1 MGPRNAAPNG
11 RKVRPIRS
19 FVPWFVL
26 GLSTVL
32 SLVAAYYAHLTAEG
46 KDRLRFQSLVQKARD
61 TIESRMETHIALLHA
76 TSGLF
81 SASDYVSRHEF
92 RAFVL
97 ELNLPESYPGVRGIG
112 YARRIPGAEREP
124 FVADIRREI
133 PGFSIWSGAHGPGAG
148 GGPAG
153 APQGASAGSPPLGA
167 VSSGAAAGST
177 AAPTSADSFP
187 IVYLEPLGD
196 SHRAVIGFDLAT
208 ERVRRRAMEAARDT
222 GQAAASGVVTLI
234 GEAGSEK
241 SSVDARG
248 FLVFQ
253 PLYQHGAPV
262 GTREER
268 RAGLEGFVFSPYLGR
283 DLAEGIAMATPD
295 VAFRIYAAAEED
307 PDDLLLASGGEGP
320 HLSGY
325 SAIAGFKVAG
335 HPWILAC
342 TAQPSFLPKRR
353 ETQTLAILLGGLA
366 IGGIFFVLSRAQV
379 RARADAELVAEDLRR
394 SEEQY
399 RQLVE
404 LAPLAIFIQTGGK
417 FAFVNSAMVTLLG
430 APDAEKVLGL
440 PVLERVH
447 PDVRA
452 MVLSRMEELRR
463 EKKSVPLIEERWIRL
478 DGSTVD
484 VEVAASPC
492 TYEGREGAQVV
503 MRDVTERRSLEGQ
516 LRQSQKME
524 AIGRLAGGVAHD
536 FNNILTAISGY
547 SEILQTRLEQDP
559 SLGAYAT
566 EIIRAAERASSL
578 TRQLLAFS
586 RKEMMDPRVMEL
598 NAVVSDMD
606 RMLRRLIGEDI
617 ELVTLLHPRLSRVR
631 ADPGQVEQVLMN
643 LALNARDAMPRG
655 GRLVIETRNIGL
667 YEGNAIGL
675 PEAGPGGWVE
685 LSVADTGIGMD
696 RETQSRLFEPFFT
709 TKEVGKGTGLGLSTV
724 YGIVRRS
731 GGQVTV
737 WSEPGRGA
745 TFRVYLPA
753 VDDPAERPAEPGGD
767 MAAASGSETVLVV
780 EDEASV
786 RSFIREVLGGRGY
799 ALLEARNADEAAAIF
814 ERHKEPIHL
823 MVSDVVMPGLGG
835 PELAERLAGV
845 HPETRVLFISGYARE
860 GLFHDG
866 RPGADAAFLAKPFSP
881 EALARTVR
889 EILDDRVGRQER
901 GGTEGRSGQEDPAHR
916 DV

>member
-1 MGPRNAAPNG
+1 VGPVTAAPNG

-26 GLSTVL
+26 GLSTAL

-61 TIESRMETHIALLHA
+61 TIESRMETHVALLRA

-81 SASDYVSRHEF
+81 SASEFVSRHEF

-97 ELNLPESYPGVRGIG
+97 EMDLPESYPGVRGIG
-112 YARRIPGAEREP
+112 YTRRVPATEDERVIAEL
-124 FVADIRREI
+124 RREV
-133 PGFSIWSGAHGPGAG
+133 PGFSIWSGSRGAG
-148 GGPAG
+148 AEGGPSGAPAG
-153 APQGASAGSPPLGA
+153 ASADAPP
-167 VSSGAAAGST
+167 AAANGD
-177 AAPTSADSFP
+177 AFP
-187 IVYLEPLGD
+187 VVYLEPLGD
-196 SHRAVIGFDLAT
+196 SHRAVIGFDMAT
-208 ERVRRRAMEAARDT
+208 ERGRREAMEAARDS
-222 GQAAASGVVTLI
+222 GQPAASGVLTLI
-234 GEAGSEK
+234 GEAGAGME
-241 SSVDARG
+241 SVDSRG
-248 FLVFQ
+248 FLVYQ
-253 PLYQHGAPV
+253 PIYRHEMAV
-262 GTREER
+262 STRDER
-268 RAGLEGFVFSPYLGR
+268 RAALEGFVFSPYLAR
-283 DLAEGIAMATPD
+283 DLAAGITSAAPT
-295 VAFRIYAAAEED
+295 VAFRVYAAAEEK
-307 PDDLLLASGGEGP
+307 PGDLLLATGGDGP
-320 HLSGY
+320 FLSRF
-325 SAIAGFKVAG
+325 STIAGFKVAG
-335 HPWILAC
+335 HLWILSCA
-342 TAQPSFLPKRR
+342 ARPSFLPQRR
-353 ETQTLAILLGGLA
+353 GTQTLAILFGGLS
-366 IGGIFFVLSRAQV
+366 IGVILFALSRAQA
-379 RARADAELVAEDLRR
+379 RARADAESVAEDLRR

-399 RQLVE
+399 RQLID
-404 LAPLAIFIQTGGK
+404 LAPEATFIQTGGR
-417 FAFVNSAMVTLLG
+417 FAFVNSAMAALLG
-430 APDAEKVLGL
+430 APDAQAVLGL
-440 PVLERVH
+440 PVLDRIH

-452 MVLSRMEELRR
+452 IVLSRMEEMRR
-463 EKKSVPLIEERWIRL
+463 EKRSVPLIEERWIRL

-503 MRDVTERRSLEGQ
+503 LRDVTERKSLEGQ

-536 FNNILTAISGY
+536 FNNILTAIAGY
-547 SEILQTRLEQDP
+547 SEILQARLEQDP
-559 SLGAYAT
+559 SLSAYAT

-617 ELVTLLHPRLSRVR
+617 ELVTMLHPNLSRVR
-631 ADPGQVEQVLMN
+631 ADPGQVEQILMN
-643 LALNARDAMPRG
+643 LVLNARDAMPRG
-655 GRLVIETRNIGL
+655 GRLVIETRNIGI
-667 YEGNAIGL
+667 YEGQAIGL
-675 PEAGPGGWVE
+675 PEAGAGGWVE

-753 VDDPAERPAEPGGD
+753 VDDPAERPATSGGD
-767 MAAASGSETVLVV
+767 SAAASGSETVLVV

-799 ALLEARNADEAAAIF
+799 ALLEARNADEAVAIF
-814 ERHKEPIHL
+814 ERHSEPIHL
-823 MVSDVVMPGLGG
+823 LVSDVVMPGMGG

-881 EALARTVR
+881 EALARAVR
-889 EILDDRVGRQER
+889 EILDGGSGPDGARSKDHAHPRV
-901 GGTEGRSGQEDPAHR
+901 
-916 DV
+916 

>member
-1 MGPRNAAPNG
+1 MGPATAVPNG

-26 GLSTVL
+26 GLSVAL
-32 SLVAAYYAHLTAEG
+32 SLGSAYYAHLTAEA

-61 TIESRMETHIALLHA
+61 TIESRMETHVALLRA

-81 SASDYVSRHEF
+81 SASDYVSRAEF

-97 ELNLPESYPGVRGIG
+97 ELDLPESYPGVLGIG
-112 YARRIPGAEREP
+112 YTRRVPAAGRASASAEL
-124 FVADIRREI
+124 DREI
-133 PGFSIWSGAHGPGAG
+133 PGFSIWSGSRGSGAE
-148 GGPAG
+148 GGPIG
-153 APQGASAGSPPLGA
+153 APAS
-167 VSSGAAAGST
+167 AAAGT
-177 AAPTSADSFP
+177 PAVRGDADSFP
-187 IVYLEPLGD
+187 VVYLEPLDEGN
-196 SHRAVIGFDLAT
+196 RAVVGFDMNS
-208 ERVRRRAMEAARDT
+208 ERARREAMEIARDS
-222 GQAAASGVVTLI
+222 GQTAASGVITLM
-234 GEAGSEK
+234 GEAGAEK
-241 SSVDARG
+241 DSLDSRG
-248 FLVFQ
+248 FLVYQ
-253 PLYQHGAPV
+253 PIYRHGSSL
-262 GTREER
+262 GTRDER
-268 RAGLEGFVFSPYLGR
+268 RAALAGYVFSPYRAR
-283 DLAEGIAMATPD
+283 DLAAGIAAAAPT
-295 VAFRIYAAAEED
+295 VGFRVYAAAAETPE
-307 PDDLLLASGGEGP
+307 DLLLETGGAGP
-320 HLSGY
+320 FLSRF
-325 SAIAGFKVAG
+325 STAAGFKVAG
-335 HPWILAC
+335 HPWLLTAA
-342 TAQPSFLPKRR
+342 AQPSFLAPRR
-353 ETQTLAILLGGLA
+353 ETQTLAILLGGLG
-366 IGGIFFVLSRAQV
+366 IGVVLFGLSRGQV
-379 RARADAELVAEDLRR
+379 RARAYAESVAEDLRR

-404 LAPLAIFIQTGGK
+404 LAPEAIFIQTGGK
-417 FAFVNSAMVTLLG
+417 FVFVNSAMATLLG
-430 APDAEKVLGL
+430 APDADTVLGL

-452 MVLSRMEELRR
+452 MVIARMEELRR
-463 EKKSVPLIEERWIRL
+463 ERRSVPLIEERWIRL

-503 MRDVTERRSLEGQ
+503 LRDVTERKNLEGQ

-536 FNNILTAISGY
+536 FNNILTAIAGY

-559 SLGAYAT
+559 ALGAYAM
-566 EIIRAAERASSL
+566 EIMRAAERASSL

-598 NAVVSDMD
+598 NAVVSDME

-617 ELVTLLHPRLSRVR
+617 ELVTTLHPRLSRVR
-631 ADPGQVEQVLMN
+631 ADPGQVEQILMN
-643 LALNARDAMPRG
+643 LVLNARDAMPRG
-655 GRLVIETRNIGL
+655 GSLVIETRNIGL
-667 YEGNAIGL
+667 YEGQAIGL

-753 VDDPAERPAEPGGD
+753 VDDPEDRPAASNGD
-767 MAAASGSETVLVV
+767 AAAASGSETVLVV

-786 RSFIREVLGGRGY
+786 RSFIREVLDGRGY
-799 ALLEARNADEAAAIF
+799 ALLEARNADEAVAIF

-823 MVSDVVMPGLGG
+823 MVSDVVMPGMGG

-866 RPGADAAFLAKPFSP
+866 RPGAEAAFLAKPFSP
-881 EALARTVR
+881 EALARAVR
-889 EILDDRVGRQER
+889 EILDAQGARPPR
-901 GGTEGRSGQEDPAHR
+901 G
-916 DV
+916 V

>member
-1 MGPRNAAPNG
+1 
-11 RKVRPIRS
+11 
-19 FVPWFVL
+19 VL
-26 GLSTVL
+26 GLSLAL
-32 SLVAAYYAHLTAEG
+32 SFVAAYYAHLTAEG

-61 TIESRMETHIALLHA
+61 TIESRMETHVALLRA

-81 SASDYVSRHEF
+81 SASEYVSRAEF

-97 ELNLPESYPGVRGIG
+97 EMNLPESYPGVRGIG
-112 YARRIPGAEREP
+112 YALGVPVAERTS
-124 FVADIRREI
+124 VSAALGRET
-133 PGFSIWSGAHGPGAG
+133 PGFSIWSGSRGPGAEG
-148 GGPAG
+148 GPRGVPAG
-153 APQGASAGSPPLGA
+153 AAADEPALPSGA
-167 VSSGAAAGST
+167 VT
-177 AAPTSADSFP
+177 FP
-187 IVYLEPLGD
+187 VVYLEPLD
-196 SHRAVIGFDLAT
+196 ESNRAVIGFDMNT
-208 ERVRRRAMEAARDT
+208 ERVRREAMEIARDS
-222 GQAAASGVVTLI
+222 GQTSASGVIALM
-234 GEAGSEK
+234 GEAGAERDSLD
-241 SSVDARG
+241 SRG

-253 PLYQHGAPV
+253 PIYRHGSPV
-262 GTREER
+262 GTTEER
-268 RAGLEGFVFSPYLGR
+268 RAALEGYVFSPYRAR
-283 DLAEGIAMATPD
+283 DLAAGITAATPT
-295 VAFRIYAAAEED
+295 VAFRIYAAAEEN
-307 PDDLLLASGGEGP
+307 PDDLLLKTGGEGP
-320 HLSGY
+320 FISRF
-325 SAIAGFKVAG
+325 STVAGFKVAG
-335 HPWILAC
+335 HPWLLAAA
-342 TAQPSFLPKRR
+342 AQPSFLPRRR
-353 ETQTLAILLGGLA
+353 ELQTLAILIGGLA
-366 IGGIFFVLSRAQV
+366 IGGVLFALSRAQV
-379 RARADAELVAEDLRR
+379 RARADAESVAEDLRH

-404 LAPLAIFIQTGGK
+404 LAPEAIFIQTGGK
-417 FAFVNSAMVTLLG
+417 FVFVNSAMAALLG
-430 APDAEKVLGL
+430 ASDAEKVLGL

-452 MVLSRMEELRR
+452 IVLERMEELRR
-463 EKKSVPLIEERWIRL
+463 EKRSVPLIEERWIRL

-503 MRDVTERRSLEGQ
+503 LRDVTERKSLEGQ

-536 FNNILTAISGY
+536 FNNILTAIAGY

-559 SLGAYAT
+559 ALSAYAM

-617 ELVTLLHPRLSRVR
+617 ELVTMLHPELSRVR
-631 ADPGQVEQVLMN
+631 ADPGQVEQILMN
-643 LALNARDAMPRG
+643 LVLNARDAMPRG

-667 YEGNAIGL
+667 YEGQAIGL

-709 TKEVGKGTGLGLSTV
+709 TKDVGKGTGLGLSTV

-753 VDDPAERPAEPGGD
+753 VDDPEERPAASIRD
-767 MAAASGSETVLVV
+767 AAAASGSETVLVV
-780 EDEASV
+780 EDEGSV
-786 RSFIREVLGGRGY
+786 LSFVREVLGGRGY
-799 ALLEARNADEAAAIF
+799 ALLEARNADEAVAIF

-823 MVSDVVMPGLGG
+823 MVSDVVMPGMGG

-866 RPGADAAFLAKPFSP
+866 RPGADSAFLAKPFSP
-881 EALARTVR
+881 EALARAVR
-889 EILDDRVGRQER
+889 ETLDAG
-901 GGTEGRSGQEDPAHR
+901 GGTNRPAGPEDRARR